1 MRVTVIRTAPVMNLR
16 TDSPPTATPNAPAT
30 SAAAEGPPADHH
42 AAEPPPRSIQTSPLL
57 DDAARHPVQWVYERL
72 GTGDTGLTGVEA
84 RTRLAL
90 HGPNDIASEH
100 PPGWARRLLL
110 ACRNPL
116 VLLLAVLATVSIAT
130 GDVRA
135 ATVIAVMIVLGVALR
150 LFQEK
155 RADVAAESLREMIHV
170 TATVVRDGAAVE
182 IPIHEVVPGDIVHL
196 AAGDMIP
203 GDVRIVVSNTLFV
216 NQATLTGESLPV
228 EKSADVTQAT
238 AADRSNGA
246 SLIDAVNVCY
256 LGTSVQSGTATA
268 VVVETGPRT
277 SFGRVA
283 ASIAATEPPT
293 AFERGVSQFTWFMIR
308 LMCVMVP
315 LVFFING
322 VTKHDWREAFF
333 FALAVAVGLT
343 PEMLPMIVSVCLSQ
357 GALAMSRKRVI
368 VRRLDSIQNLGAMD
382 VLCTDKTGTLTRDE
396 VILERHCDVD
406 GAESA
411 RVLLLASLVSQ
422 MQTGLKSVLDRAI
435 LDYVQSHSDSIP
447 ITHDSYRKVGEIP
460 YDFTRKLMSV
470 VVDAPDGKRMLI
482 VKGAPEEVFRRCTRL
497 DMSGEMVVIDPAFLA
512 DIGEE
517 YDALST
523 NGFRVLAVA
532 YREVPPADGVTTAD
546 ETDLVLCGYVA
557 FLDPPK
563 ETARAAIKAL
573 EHAGITVKTI
583 TGDNEL
589 VSRTIC
595 RSVGIATRH
604 VLTGAAIALMSD
616 AQLADAAEKASIFA
630 RVSPADKQRIVRAL
644 QAKSHVVG
652 YMGDGINDAPALH
665 VADVG
670 ISVDS
675 AVDVAKASADIILL
689 DKSLA
694 VLAQG
699 VMEGRKVFSNVLKYV
714 RMGASSN
721 FGNMF
726 SVLGASAWLP
736 FLPMAPIQ
744 VLTNNLLYD
753 VSQIPIP
760 SDRVDVEQI
769 TRPRPWAMGEIRRYI
784 LWIGPV
790 SSLFD
795 YTTFLVMYFVFRA
808 STPAHAA
815 LFQSGWFV
823 ESLLTQ
829 TLIIHVIRTD
839 KIPFFQ
845 SRASGQLIATSITV
859 MAIGAWLP
867 FSPFASSLGLV
878 RLPPLYWP
886 FLLAT
891 AVAYMTVTQLLKT
904 VLLRRKLI

>member
-1 MRVTVIRTAPVMNLR
+1 
-16 TDSPPTATPNAPAT
+16 
-30 SAAAEGPPADHH
+30 
-42 AAEPPPRSIQTSPLL
+42 
-57 DDAARHPVQWVYERL
+57 
-72 GTGDTGLTGVEA
+72 
-84 RTRLAL
+84 
-90 HGPNDIASEH
+90 
-100 PPGWARRLLL
+100 
-110 ACRNPL
+110 
-116 VLLLAVLATVSIAT
+116 
-130 GDVRA
+130 
-135 ATVIAVMIVLGVALR
+135 
-150 LFQEK
+150 
-155 RADVAAESLREMIHV
+155 
-170 TATVVRDGAAVE
+170 
-182 IPIHEVVPGDIVHL
+182 
-196 AAGDMIP
+196 
-203 GDVRIVVSNTLFV
+203 
-216 NQATLTGESLPV
+216 
-228 EKSADVTQAT
+228 
-238 AADRSNGA
+238 
-246 SLIDAVNVCY
+246 
-256 LGTSVQSGTATA
+256 
-268 VVVETGPRT
+268 
-277 SFGRVA
+277 
-283 ASIAATEPPT
+283 
-293 AFERGVSQFTWFMIR
+293 
-308 LMCVMVP
+308 
-315 LVFFING
+315 
-322 VTKHDWREAFF
+322 
-333 FALAVAVGLT
+333 
-343 PEMLPMIVSVCLSQ
+343 
-357 GALAMSRKRVI
+357 
-368 VRRLDSIQNLGAMD
+368 
-382 VLCTDKTGTLTRDE
+382 
-396 VILERHCDVD
+396 
-406 GAESA
+406 
-411 RVLLLASLVSQ
+411 
-422 MQTGLKSVLDRAI
+422 
-435 LDYVQSHSDSIP
+435 
-447 ITHDSYRKVGEIP
+447 
-460 YDFTRKLMSV
+460 
-470 VVDAPDGKRMLI
+470 
-482 VKGAPEEVFRRCTRL
+482 
-497 DMSGEMVVIDPAFLA
+497 
-512 DIGEE
+512 
-517 YDALST
+517 
-523 NGFRVLAVA
+523 
-532 YREVPPADGVTTAD
+532 
-546 ETDLVLCGYVA
+546 
-557 FLDPPK
+557 
-563 ETARAAIKAL
+563 
-573 EHAGITVKTI
+573 
-583 TGDNEL
+583 
-589 VSRTIC
+589 
-595 RSVGIATRH
+595 
-604 VLTGAAIALMSD
+604 MSD

-760 SDRVDVEQI
+760 SDRVDAEQI
-769 TRPRPWAMGEIRRYI
+769 ARPRPWAMGEIRRYI

-878 RLPPLYWP
+878 RLPSLYWP